1 MAGGRLRQ
9 PGEPPLRAPRRSV
22 FGFALGVV
30 VVLAV
35 VAGLVWVVFLG

>member
-1 MAGGRLRQ
+1 VAGSDSQ
-9 PGEPPLRAPRRSV
+9 ENRRSV
-22 FGFALGVV
+22 LRGGASLDALGVV